1 MMGSRNAD
9 RVLRLKALTQAA
21 PGWIWTAR
29 CGDCGRMAC
38 LPVSQLLEKFGDVH
52 PVHVAMLKVRCTGC
66 NQTGQVTAKL
76 ARLCDPGC
84 GRARG

>member
-1 MMGSRNAD
+1 MGGRNSD

-29 CGDCGRMAC
+29 CGACGRLAG
-38 LPVSQLLEKFGDVH
+38 LPVGQLLEQFGEAH
-52 PVHVAMLKVRCTGC
+52 PVDMAMLKVRCIGC
-66 NQTGQVTAKL
+66 NQTGQVTARL

-84 GRARG
+84 GRVRG